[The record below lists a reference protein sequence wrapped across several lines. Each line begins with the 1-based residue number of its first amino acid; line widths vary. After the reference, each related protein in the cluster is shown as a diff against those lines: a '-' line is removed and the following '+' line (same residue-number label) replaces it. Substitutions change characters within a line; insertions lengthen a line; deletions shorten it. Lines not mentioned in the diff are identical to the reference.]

1 MKRIRTLIGLVA
13 STASLAGCA
22 SLGGDSSGQS
32 SFVKLP
38 TIESVAAIGVGT
50 SEKPVGSATE
60 VYARVA
66 RGANQCWFGADG
78 PLKKDYVYHADADA
92 PSRGGKAEIVLH
104 ERDRSKPNPRGP
116 KAYRIKID
124 PVGDAATL
132 QTENLKLPDKLAT
145 ALNNDIGRWSKGEQG
160 CAGETTAVG
169 WSPQTDEATSGA
181 QPPPKVASAK
191 KKPNAKAKS
200 VATQKQ
206 SAQ

>member
-1 MKRIRTLIGLVA
+1 MTRVQTVIGLA
-13 STASLAGCA
+13 MTTAALSGCA

-38 TIESVAAIGVGT
+38 TIDSVAAIGVST
-50 SEKPVGSATE
+50 NEKPVGTATE

-124 PVGDAATL
+124 PVGEQATL
-132 QTENLKLPDKLAT
+132 QTENLKMSESVAASLAG
-145 ALNNDIGRWSKGEQG
+145 DVSRWSKGEHG
-160 CAGETTAVG
+160 CVGATTAVG
-169 WSPQTDEATSGA
+169 WSPQADQQATDS

-191 KKPNAKAKS
+191 KKISKKS
-200 VATQKQ
+200 GAALKP
-206 SAQ
+206 SAP

>member
-1 MKRIRTLIGLVA
+1 MTSMRTAIGLA
-13 STASLAGCA
+13 ATAAALSGCA
-22 SLGGDSSGQS
+22 SLDGGSSGQS

-38 TIESVAAIGVGT
+38 TIDSVAAISVST
-50 SEKPVGSATE
+50 NEKPVGSATE

-124 PVGDAATL
+124 PVGEQATL
-132 QTENLKLPDKLAT
+132 QTENLKMSESMAASLAG
-145 ALNNDIGRWSKGEQG
+145 DVSRWSKGEHG
-160 CAGETTAVG
+160 CVGATTAVG
-169 WSPQTDEATSGA
+169 WSPQADQQPKDA

-191 KKPNAKAKS
+191 KKNSKKS
-200 VATQKQ
+200 GAALKP
-206 SAQ
+206 SAP

>member
-1 MKRIRTLIGLVA
+1 MAGIRTPLAV
-13 STASLAGCA
+13 LAGSAALAACS

-50 SEKPVGSATE
+50 NDKPVGSATE

-124 PVGDAATL
+124 PVGEAATL
-132 QTENLKLPDKLAT
+132 QTENLKMPEAVATSLA
-145 ALNNDIGRWSKGEQG
+145 ADVGRWSKGEQG
-160 CAGETTAVG
+160 CAGTTTAVG
-169 WSPQTDEATSGA
+169 WSPQDTDATTVTPA
-181 QPPPKVASAK
+181 TPKVASAK
-191 KKPNAKAKS
+191 KKNKPKS
-200 VATQKQ
+200 GAALKPT
-206 SAQ
+206 AQ